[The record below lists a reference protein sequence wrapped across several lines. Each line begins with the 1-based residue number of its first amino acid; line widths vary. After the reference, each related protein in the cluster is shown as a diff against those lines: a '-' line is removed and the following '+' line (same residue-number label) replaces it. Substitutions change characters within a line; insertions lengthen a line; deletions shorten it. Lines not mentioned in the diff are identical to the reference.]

1 MPGWLKL
8 VDNFWN
14 DRYNINHPR
23 QRGKKK
29 IARTKAFDR
38 EKALIQAMRL
48 FWRKGYAAT
57 SVEDLITTLHLSRS
71 SLYDTF
77 GDKRTLF
84 LEALKLY
91 SERVLGAT
99 ARTLDEAPSPIT
111 GIQKVF
117 DDLIAS
123 AGSETGAL
131 GCFMVNSVAE
141 LVPYDPE
148 VTEIAA
154 AYGASLQGLLTTV
167 LKAARSQN
175 LVTKKQTPEQF
186 SAYLFNMIQGI
197 RVLIKSGATRE
208 QVQVISD
215 ITLKS
220 LQP

>member
-1 MPGWLKL
+1 MERSVQYKL
-8 VDNFWN
+8 LFE
-14 DRYNINHPR
+14 IKE
-23 QRGKKK
+23 QK

-38 EKALIQAMRL
+38 DKALIQAMRL
-48 FWRKGYAAT
+48 FWRKGYAGT
-57 SVEDLITTLHLSRS
+57 SVEDLTRTLNLSRS

-84 LEALKLY
+84 LEALRFY
-91 SERVLGAT
+91 SGRVLDAT
-99 ARTLDEAPSPIT
+99 ARTLNESPSPIV

-117 DDLIAS
+117 DDLTAS

-141 LVPYDPE
+141 LVPYDPD
-148 VTEIAA
+148 VTEIATKYA
-154 AYGASLQGLLTTV
+154 DSLQQLFTTV
-167 LKAARSQN
+167 LTEARSQN

-186 SAYLFNMIQGI
+186 AAYVFNMIQGV

-208 QVQVISD
+208 QVQAISD
-215 ITLKS
+215 ITLNS

>member
-1 MPGWLKL
+1 
-8 VDNFWN
+8 
-14 DRYNINHPR
+14 
-23 QRGKKK
+23 
-29 IARTKAFDR
+29 
-38 EKALIQAMRL
+38 MRI

-57 SVEDLITTLHLSRS
+57 SVEDLIETLHLSRS

-91 SERVLGAT
+91 SQRVLGAM
-99 ARTLDEAPSPIT
+99 ARTLDESPSPIA
-111 GIQKVF
+111 GIQKIF

-123 AGSETGAL
+123 TGNESGAL

-141 LVPYDPE
+141 LVPYDPD
-148 VTEIAA
+148 VAQIAA
-154 AYGASLQGLLTTV
+154 SYAASLQGLLTTV
-167 LKAARSQN
+167 LKVARSQN

-186 SAYLFNMIQGI
+186 AAYLFNMIQGI
-197 RVLIKSGATRE
+197 RILIKSGATRE
-208 QVQVISD
+208 QIQAICD